1 MAQSVGDLSPDGRWR
16 WDGERWVGVA
26 AASADTWATRLGAAV
41 CDLRVARPAGWQI
54 LVAVFLVGVLFDLAL
69 RASRIGLATSL
80 LIVAICAGL
89 VLTRR
94 VVSPH
99 GIVAL
104 SLAVLLAGGLSLR
117 QSNWL
122 LVPDL
127 LVAIGLVLVACGLA
141 TEGSLFDLSFARA
154 QAHGLHVLL
163 HLFVGSGF
171 AAAPIRAAGA
181 HLRGPRRAHVV
192 AALRGV
198 LLAVPVVLLL
208 AWLLAQA
215 DAVFAS
221 FFRFRADPLDW
232 IGHLVLFAL
241 GVLLAAG
248 LTRAASA
255 EPMGALLG
263 LGWRLGVIETLIVL
277 IALDLVF
284 AGFTVA
290 QVVAATGAGTAAIR
304 AQGLTYAEYARSGYF
319 QLLWV
324 AGLTLLLLLV
334 LRAFVDR
341 GRPLG
346 RRAFLVASEL
356 AIVFTLV
363 IVGVAFQRLNLYVSV
378 YGLSM
383 LRLYCLVFAG
393 WIALVYVALGLA
405 LTRFGDLRQW
415 FPAVMVLIGIAGLLA
430 MNVAN
435 PEALVATYNLAET
448 QHTQRFDPNYLVTL
462 SADAMP
468 VLADALPTMDAS
480 ARPMVRERLCGGSSF
495 SPPDWTALNWSDHV
509 ADEARR
515 RACSAG
521 G

>member
-16 WDGERWVGVA
+16 WDGERWVGVVA
-26 AASADTWATRLGAAV
+26 ANADTWATRLGAAV

-54 LVAVFLVGVLFDLAL
+54 LVVVLLGGVLFDLAL
-69 RASRIGLATSL
+69 RSSRVGLATSL
-80 LIVAICAGL
+80 LFIAICAGL

-117 QSNWL
+117 QSDWL

-127 LVAIGLVLVACGLA
+127 LVAIGLVLVACALA
-141 TEGSLFDLSFARA
+141 ADGSLFDLSFARA
-154 QAHGLHVLL
+154 QAHGLRVLL
-163 HLFVGSGF
+163 HLLVGTGF
-171 AAAPIRAAGA
+171 AAAPIRAAGV
-181 HLRGPRRAHVV
+181 HLRGQRRAHVV

-198 LLAVPVVLLL
+198 LLAVPIVLLL

-221 FFRFRADPLDW
+221 FFRFRTDPLDW
-232 IGHLVLFAL
+232 TGHLVLFAL

-255 EPMGALLG
+255 EPMGALPALR
-263 LGWRLGVIETLIVL
+263 WRLGVIETLIVL
-277 IALDLVF
+277 VALDLVF

-290 QVVAATGAGTAAIR
+290 QVVAATGGGTAAIQS
-304 AQGLTYAEYARSGYF
+304 QGLTYAQYAQSGYF

-341 GRPLG
+341 SQPVG
-346 RRAFLVASEL
+346 RRAFLIASEL

-363 IVGVAFQRLNLYVSV
+363 IVGVAFQRLDLYVSV

-405 LTRFGDLRQW
+405 LTRLGDRRQW
-415 FPAVMVLIGIAGLLA
+415 FPAVMVLVGVAGLLA
-430 MNVAN
+430 LNVAN
-435 PEALVATYNLAET
+435 PEALVARYNLAET
-448 QHTQRFDPNYLVTL
+448 QASQRFDPDYLVTL
-462 SADAMP
+462 SSDAMP
-468 VLADALPTMDAS
+468 VLADALPTLNIGPS
-480 ARPMVRERLCGGSSF
+480 AIVHERLCGGPPF
-495 SPPDWTALNWSDHV
+495 SPRDWTALNWSDHV

-515 RACSAG
+515 RACRSSA
-521 G
+521 